1 MYSFLKHKN
10 KKDNLNIAKPRTFRK
25 YLLRTLVFGK
35 YNIFFWFII
44 KIFYNFLS
52 KLILKKFLQSLYNDC
67 KVIAGPFK
75 GIRYVEAIS
84 AGSSLIPKLLGTY

>member
-67 KVIAGPFK
+67 SFSTSPILCP
-75 GIRYVEAIS
+75 
-84 AGSSLIPKLLGTY
+84 

>member
-10 KKDNLNIAKPRTFRK
+10 KKDNLNIAKPKTFIK

-44 KIFYNFLS
+44 KIFTIF
-52 KLILKKFLQSLYNDC
+52 IQ
-67 KVIAGPFK
+67 
-75 GIRYVEAIS
+75 
-84 AGSSLIPKLLGTY
+84 